1 MIQDGDARSLA
12 RALRNLSFLLTDGVA
27 PRGFFKAIMSEDGEW
42 FGDRRLGGREPW
54 VLMRRQGECLYFLI
68 RQLVLLRDRGEAI
81 PEEWLT
87 TTRQIASALCD
98 LWDRER
104 EFGFLLN
111 YETGNFEIRGSTSG
125 ALIPAAL
132 VLAAAFFN
140 EDTYLKVAEAS
151 AEHFRTHD
159 LAWGI
164 TTGGPGDALQAPDCE
179 SIFGLIESFIL
190 LHGKTGEAR
199 WLEAARHA
207 CAQAASWVISYPHQF
222 PPSSSLAQLGID
234 ARGAILAN
242 AQNKCGVPGICTL
255 SGQGLLR
262 VFRATGD
269 ERILDLLRDIAHAL
283 PQFLSR
289 EDRPIPARITW
300 AHPVAELPSGWM
312 CERVNITPSWNEPLG
327 EQAAYSCWCEVAMML
342 TWADLPG
349 VYAQPDTGLIRSLDH
364 VQAEWADSTRTTL
377 RLTNMTPFPARV
389 RVMVE
394 SAVHAGQNKLPAN
407 YAHLLPLVH
416 VSAGESVVHRF

>member
-1 MIQDGDARSLA
+1 
-12 RALRNLSFLLTDGVA
+12 V
-27 PRGFFKAIMSEDGEW
+27 
-42 FGDRRLGGREPW
+42 
-54 VLMRRQGECLYFLI
+54 
-68 RQLVLLRDRGEAI
+68 
-81 PEEWLT
+81 
-87 TTRQIASALCD
+87 
-98 LWDRER
+98 
-104 EFGFLLN
+104 
-111 YETGNFEIRGSTSG
+111 
-125 ALIPAAL
+125 
-132 VLAAAFFN
+132 
-140 EDTYLKVAEAS
+140 
-151 AEHFRTHD
+151 
-159 LAWGI
+159 
-164 TTGGPGDALQAPDCE
+164 
-179 SIFGLIESFIL
+179 
-190 LHGKTGEAR
+190 
-199 WLEAARHA
+199 
-207 CAQAASWVISYPHQF
+207 
-222 PPSSSLAQLGID
+222 AQLGID